1 MTSAASKQVMLW
13 CLPTHVLSECLSP

>member
-13 CLPTHVLSECLSP
+13 CLPTHVLSESLSP